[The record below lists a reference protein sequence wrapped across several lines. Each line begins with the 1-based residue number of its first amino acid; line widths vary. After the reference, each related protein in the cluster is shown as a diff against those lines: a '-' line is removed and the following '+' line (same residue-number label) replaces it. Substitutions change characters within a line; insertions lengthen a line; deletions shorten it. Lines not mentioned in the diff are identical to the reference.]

1 MLRKQEFSLGRKC
14 FIDVSF
20 MMLLLWRIHGKQ
32 KEHFFSHLIFVTR
45 SALGTALLL
54 ACMTMSVTLSP
65 PSLPGL
71 CNMLVPQQCKH
82 CSKMPN
88 CEDWAVSAIRQRGE
102 AVLSTGLLLPA
113 LGYSW
118 LLSAVMD
125 MGAVGTY
132 WFLPSLA
139 YDGILLLSHGLVISC
154 EELTQRLIQVQI
166 SVTWLCSASYFI
178 HGFRVL

>member
-1 MLRKQEFSLGRKC
+1 
-14 FIDVSF
+14 
-20 MMLLLWRIHGKQ
+20 
-32 KEHFFSHLIFVTR
+32 
-45 SALGTALLL
+45 
-54 ACMTMSVTLSP
+54 
-65 PSLPGL
+65 
-71 CNMLVPQQCKH
+71 MLVPQQCKH

-132 WFLPSLA
+132 
-139 YDGILLLSHGLVISC
+139 
-154 EELTQRLIQVQI
+154 
-166 SVTWLCSASYFI
+166 
-178 HGFRVL
+178 